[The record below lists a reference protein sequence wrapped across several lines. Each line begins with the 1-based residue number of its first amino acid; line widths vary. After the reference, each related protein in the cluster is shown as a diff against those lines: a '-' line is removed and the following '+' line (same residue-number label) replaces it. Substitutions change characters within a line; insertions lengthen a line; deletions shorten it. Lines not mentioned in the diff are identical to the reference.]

1 MSVPRLFNR
10 FYTVIQEGLAKKTGA
25 AKKII
30 DRAIAVKLENLRT
43 KALYTHSVYDK
54 LVFNKIK
61 TAAFGGRMRIMI
73 TGSAPISKDILDFLK
88 ISACCPI
95 IEGYGQTETMA
106 GSFLTHQLDPTS
118 GHVGGP
124 TSNCEFKLID
134 IPEMSYLS
142 TDKDQH
148 GRLSNLS
155 IIIFQYSFL

>member
-10 FYTVIQEGLAKKTGA
+10 FYTVIQEGLAKKTGV
-25 AKKII
+25 AKKLI
-30 DRAIAVKLENLRT
+30 DRAISVKLENLRT
-43 KALYTHSVYDK
+43 KSLYTHSLYDK
-54 LVFNKIK
+54 LVFDKIR

-73 TGSAPISKDILDFLK
+73 TGSAPISKDVLEFLK

-106 GSFLTHQLDPTS
+106 GSFLTHPQDPLS

-134 IPEMSYLS
+134 IPEMNYLS
-142 TDKDQH
+142 TDKDQQ
-148 GRLSNLS
+148 GSPIN
-155 IIIFQYSFL
+155 IIAKSF